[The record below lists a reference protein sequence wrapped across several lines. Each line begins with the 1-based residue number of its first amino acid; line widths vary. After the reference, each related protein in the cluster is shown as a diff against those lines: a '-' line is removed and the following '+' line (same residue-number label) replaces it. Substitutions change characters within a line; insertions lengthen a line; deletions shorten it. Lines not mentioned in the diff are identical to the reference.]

1 MNNAKYI
8 IILTIV
14 SSLRYIISLRYLPTS
29 KFNITL
35 KITKLLPFFDP
46 TEFLRVLYRGVGTMI
61 RARVRVERSR
71 KGWSW
76 KDGWNGEKRGRWD
89 ICNSNPIF
97 DLVPLSPLLIRR
109 SSVRWPRVRDSRVT
123 AECPTKDGNSRN
135 KQDHGRC
142 SLGCSSRGCRENS
155 EVGRSRG
162 FPRHGWRNTIG
173 WRVSSDIEVR
183 REVWKGGG
191 WRFVR
196 S

>member
-1 MNNAKYI
+1 MNSAKYI

-35 KITKLLPFFDP
+35 KITKLSPFFDP

-97 DLVPLSPLLIRR
+97 DLVPLSPTPSNSYSTFIR
-109 SSVRWPRVRDSRVT
+109 SVAAGTRFSRD
-123 AECPTKDGNSRN
+123 CGMPD
-135 KQDHGRC
+135 QGRK
-142 SLGCSSRGCRENS
+142 
-155 EVGRSRG
+155 
-162 FPRHGWRNTIG
+162 FA
-173 WRVSSDIEVR
+173 
-183 REVWKGGG
+183 
-191 WRFVR
+191 
-196 S
+196 